1 MLEGGGALGLAHI
14 GVLKVFEEAGIPV
27 DIVVGTSMGSI
38 VGGLYASGYTGSEIE
53 TEVYAINWN
62 ELFSEKGPSQ
72 DESWLDR
79 HERYRYALSFGFDRS
94 GFSLF
99 RGLLSGRKVLSL
111 MDILLLNQSDVEDFD
126 KLPRRYRAV
135 AADIQTGLPVVISR
149 GRLADAMRASMSI
162 PGAFSPY
169 VLEGRT
175 LVDGGIVCNLPIS
188 VARSLG
194 ADVVIAVH
202 LADKEPKDNWEKR
215 TALELLSR
223 TLDIFI
229 AQGVNRE
236 LPLADYVLTVD
247 IHGYTALDFSLDRE
261 IVARG
266 EEAARSSYE
275 ELARL
280 AQGLAREERPPREVL
295 APIEGVVVLGGA
307 PAIAPGSGAALKA
320 VLGALHRSHGLGSS
334 SPRWIGLGSTAISGS
349 T

>member
-1 MLEGGGALGLAHI
+1 
-14 GVLKVFEEAGIPV
+14 
-27 DIVVGTSMGSI
+27 MGSI

-295 APIEGVVVLGGA
+295 APIEGVVVLGGGSRDRA
-307 PAIAPGSGAALKA
+307 WVRRRFESCIGSPPQIARLRELVAQVDRTGLYRDIRLHLKGSDLVVELSSKELSENE
-320 VLGALHRSHGLGSS
+320 VRLGFS
-334 SPRWIGLGSTAISGS
+334 
-349 T
+349 